1 MWFYCTNFADA
12 IFGVRLLNCKTLC
25 SRLINKI
32 DVYLN
37 YVKRLLSGNVNSTK
51 ITLFS
56 EQMDE
61 TCIGVLQELRSEV
74 IFIRQSFTEKNV

>member
-37 YVKRLLSGNVNSTK
+37 YVKRLLSGTVKSTK

-61 TCIGVLQELRSEV
+61 TCIGQWSLVYC
-74 IFIRQSFTEKNV
+74 KNYDLSSHLKLFL